1 MSLDWFHLLEEPYL
15 ALQVAA
21 PPLSGMRRD
30 IHGLRILLTVLH
42 GQSLG
47 TRARKEAA
55 SVQISAAMIDIS
67 PVLLNYYGEE
77 NIRPDESVLY
87 DDLLN
92 WVLIALQG
100 VIFLERKV
108 LNGMALTAAYDA
120 FRVLTDP
127 MNNLSHELD
136 LGIKSLEECREAA
149 VSAHRSREVLEQCF
163 IAYYQDYGEFF
174 SEVAEENIH
183 LIRK

>member
-1 MSLDWFHLLEEPYL
+1 MLDLVTWFTTRVLQITTGVPADPDAGILAQGERMSLDWFHLLDEPYL

-21 PPLSGMRRD
+21 PPLSGIRRD

-42 GQSLG
+42 GQYLG
-47 TRARKEAA
+47 TRAMKEAV
-55 SVQISAAMIDIS
+55 SVQIAAAMVDIS

-77 NIRPDESVLY
+77 NVRQEDSILY

-92 WVLIALQG
+92 WILIALQG
-100 VIFLERKV
+100 VTFLERKV

-136 LGIKSLEECREAA
+136 
-149 VSAHRSREVLEQCF
+149 
-163 IAYYQDYGEFF
+163 QD
-174 SEVAEENIH
+174 A
-183 LIRK
+183 